1 MANRCVRDSAR
12 SINPFS
18 PLSKIAN
25 RLQAR
30 QIIDRLCRDVVDN
43 PNDWRERAIDSIATA
58 LDVVERRQ

>member
-1 MANRCVRDSAR
+1 MANRCVRNSVR
-12 SINPFS
+12 VINPFS

-30 QIIDRLCRDVVDN
+30 QIVDRLCRDVVDN
-43 PNDWRERAIDSIATA
+43 PDGWRERAIESIATA

>member
-1 MANRCVRDSAR
+1 MPTKPVAR
-12 SINPFS
+12 SRACVTPLS

>member
-1 MANRCVRDSAR
+1 MADQAVRDSAR

-30 QIIDRLCRDVVDN
+30 QIIDRLCKNVVDS
-43 PNDWRERAIDSIATA
+43 PDTWRETAIEDIASA

>member
-30 QIIDRLCRDVVDN
+30 QIIDRLCRNVVDC
-43 PNDWRERAIDSIATA
+43 PDTWRETAIEEIATA

>member
-30 QIIDRLCRDVVDN
+30 QIIDRLCKDVVDN
-43 PNDWRERAIDSIATA
+43 PSDWRERAIDSIAAA

>member
-1 MANRCVRDSAR
+1 MAAKSMSGIAR

-30 QIIDRLCRDVVDN
+30 QIIDRLCKNVVDS
-43 PNDWRERAIDSIATA
+43 PDTWRESAIEEIATA